1 MRDIFP
7 VLLGLWL
14 PFLPHATA
22 EGPRLAER
30 TATVRPAPPAATS
43 EAPALVDEVRERIR
57 ARIEAGETP
66 GALVADGERIHARSE
81 LSRFYE
87 ERAFEP
93 AWIGDAGPVPAA
105 DDLVSELRA
114 GDEDGLRPGDYHA
127 PEIATAVEAAR
138 RRAAAG
144 QPPDPGALADLELL
158 ATDGFLLFASHLAL
172 GRVDPESLDAK
183 WVANRRDFDGV
194 VVLGRGLER
203 GIAST
208 LGSLRPAEA
217 GYANLRAAYRRYR
230 DLAAAG
236 RWSPVPT
243 GPNLEAGLRDPRV
256 AALRAR
262 LAATGELAPDAAT
275 WGADP
280 QRFDEDVELAVRAF
294 QRRHGLGADGIVG
307 PATLAALNVSAAER
321 ARQIRLNLE
330 RWRWLPAELG
340 RRHVLVNAANF
351 ELDLIEDGEEV
362 FSSRVVVGK
371 PFRRTPVFSDRIT
384 YVVLSP
390 YWHVPHSLAIQDQI
404 PLQRQDPGYFARVG
418 MRVFR
423 GWGDEAAE
431 IDPASIDW
439 SRMSGGSFPYRLR
452 QDPGPQNFL
461 GGVKIMFP
469 NRFNVYLHHT
479 PARELFERSRRD
491 FSSGCIRVERALE
504 LTELLLR
511 DVPGWDIDRM
521 RRVVERRRE
530 ETVRLAEGVPV
541 HLLYWTAWATP
552 GGTVHFRQDIYER
565 DGLLATALGEPPP
578 GPGVPLSPVDVG
590 GGE

>member
-1 MRDIFP
+1 MRDVFP

-22 EGPRLAER
+22 EWPRLAER
-30 TATVRPAPPAATS
+30 TVTVRPAPPAATS

-93 AWIGDAGPVPAA
+93 AWIGDAGPLPAA
-105 DDLVSELRA
+105 DELVSALRA
-114 GDEDGLRPGDYHA
+114 GDRDGLLPDDYHA
-127 PEIATAVEAAR
+127 PQIAAAIVETR
-138 RRAAAG
+138 RRVVSG
-144 QPPDPGALADLELL
+144 EPPDPGAQADLELL

-172 GRVDPESLDAK
+172 GRVDPESLDPK

-194 VVLGRGLER
+194 AALAGGLER
-203 GIAST
+203 GVTST
-208 LGSLRPAEA
+208 LASLRPAQA

-230 DLAAAG
+230 ELAAG
-236 RWSPVPT
+236 DRWPVVPD
-243 GPNLEAGLRDPRV
+243 GPKLEEGVRDPRV
-256 AALRAR
+256 MALRAR
-262 LAATGELAPDAAT
+262 LLATGELAPNDAA
-275 WGADP
+275 AEESE
-280 QRFDEDVELAVRAF
+280 RFDDAVGRAVRAF

-307 PATLAALNVSAAER
+307 PATLAALNVSAVER

-362 FSSRVVVGK
+362 FSSRVVIGK

-404 PLQRQDPGYFARVG
+404 PLQRQDPGYFERVA

-439 SRMSGGSFPYRLR
+439 SRMSGASFPYRLR

-461 GGVKIMFP
+461 GGVKMMFP
-469 NRFNVYLHHT
+469 NRFNVYLHGT

-565 DGLLATALGEPPP
+565 DGPLATALGEPPP